1 MRWAVIFE
9 DAPEMLAIRK
19 EREAQH
25 LAYLQ
30 QHEDEILIAGGLRD
44 EPGGAFV
51 GGLWVMEVG
60 SKERAV
66 QLIEADPYFAPNCR
80 SYKLRMW
87 GKALADK
94 RVVL

>member
-1 MRWAVIFE
+1 MRWVVIFE
-9 DAPEMLAIRK
+9 DTPEMLAIRK

-30 QHEDEILIAGGLRD
+30 LHEDEILIAGGLRD

-51 GGLWVMEVG
+51 GGLWVLEVG

-66 QLIEADPYFAPNCR
+66 QLIEADPYFAPSCR
-80 SYKLRMW
+80 SYLLRAW
-87 GKALADK
+87 GKALAEK